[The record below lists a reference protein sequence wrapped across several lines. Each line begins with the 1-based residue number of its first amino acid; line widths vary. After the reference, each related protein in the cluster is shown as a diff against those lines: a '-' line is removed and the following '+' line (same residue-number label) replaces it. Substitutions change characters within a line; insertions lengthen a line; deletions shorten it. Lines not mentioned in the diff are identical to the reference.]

1 MALIPSVIQ
10 MNDAINI
17 LIFLPLIVLINV
29 CIYKIISSGIGTRR
43 YGSLSTNARQLYLY
57 IICGVALSLLV
68 NGLEQSLINL
78 TNLLISNSL
87 VQTSSDGA
95 ALGISLLIIGAPL
108 WFFYWVKINKD
119 MVANSD
125 ELSPVIR
132 NAYFLLVLSV
142 SFAISIS
149 CFSEIV
155 QESKF
160 NWNQVTTFSIW
171 SLVWIF
177 HTKHFVK
184 DRPLDNARNHSLRNT
199 YVYSFSL
206 VGLFIL
212 ASNLGSLVYLAIS
225 KLVEVEV
232 TSQEILF
239 SGTNRTTLN
248 LSISIFIGL
257 VTWVTHWSIL
267 RNKLTKREYESIYLY
282 VIFVVTTTAT
292 MVSAIILSMTML
304 GLALQSDTTSGWI
317 LTFSFSL
324 VTLLIAI
331 SVLIFH
337 MKDFQSSSYITEFCK
352 DSSNVF
358 TFSLAFISL
367 GILISGFSVLI
378 HSMLISIL
386 QVAWTELIQA
396 EEFWKE
402 PLSLGVS
409 LTIVGGSVW
418 FFSWS
423 KLGSISNGFK
433 TDLRHS
439 RLYFLAVIGTAV
451 VFTAGTLTSIMFIFL
466 KGLLASN
473 LGVQAVESLIT
484 PFSIGIVVF
493 GAGIYHLGMF
503 RRLPYSS
510 GRISDPN
517 LLKSEITKKT
527 ITIISQT
534 RNASLVEALQIRLG
548 YSANEILW
556 TEDSNISGNQI
567 QPNLNDLYN
576 SIMDSNDQR
585 LLLIQDGDNYRIYPY
600 EKKSQEG

>member
-1 MALIPSVIQ
+1 MD
-10 MNDAINI
+10 DAINI
-17 LIFLPLIVLINV
+17 LIFLPLVILINI
-29 CIYKIISSGIGTRR
+29 CIYKLISSGIGTHRQ
-43 YGSLSTNARQLYLY
+43 GSLSTNARQLYLY

-78 TNLLISNSL
+78 TNLLISNSS
-87 VQTSSDGA
+87 VQTSSDRA
-95 ALGISLLIIGAPL
+95 ALGISLLVIGAPL

-125 ELSPVIR
+125 ELSPGIR
-132 NAYFLLVLSV
+132 NTYFILVLSV

-149 CFSEIV
+149 CFSQIV

-160 NWNQVTTFSIW
+160 NWNQATTFSIW

-177 HTKHFVK
+177 HTNHFVK
-184 DRPLDNARNHSLRNT
+184 DRSLDIASNHSLRNT

-206 VGLFIL
+206 VGLFVL

-225 KLVEVEV
+225 KLAEVEI

-239 SGTNRTTLN
+239 SGTNWTTLN
-248 LSISIFIGL
+248 LAISIFIGL
-257 VTWVTHWSIL
+257 VTWVIHWRIF

-282 VIFVVTTTAT
+282 VIFIVTTTAT

-317 LTFSFSL
+317 LTFSSSI
-324 VTLLIAI
+324 VTVLIAI

-337 MKDFQSSSYITEFCK
+337 TKDFQNASLITEFSK
-352 DSSNVF
+352 TSNNVLI
-358 TFSLAFISL
+358 FSLAFISL
-367 GILISGFSVLI
+367 GILISGFSLLI
-378 HSMLISIL
+378 HSMLISIV
-386 QVAWTELIQA
+386 QVSWTELIQA

-409 LTIVGGSVW
+409 QTIVGGLVW
-418 FFSWS
+418 FFCWS
-423 KLGSISNGFK
+423 KLGSISNNFK
-433 TDLRHS
+433 TDLIYS
-439 RLYFLAVIGTAV
+439 RLYFLAVIGIAI
-451 VFTAGTLTSIMFIFL
+451 VFTAGTMAAIIFTLL

-473 LGVQAVESLIT
+473 VGLQTVESLIT
-484 PFSIGIVVF
+484 PFSIGIMVF
-493 GAGIYHLGMF
+493 GAGIYHLRIF
-503 RRLPYSS
+503 RKLPYNSGDSS
-510 GRISDPN
+510 DSN
-517 LLKSEITKKT
+517 LPKSEITKKT
-527 ITIISQT
+527 IAIIS
-534 RNASLVEALQIRLG
+534 RPSNESLIEALQMRLG

-556 TEDSNISGNQI
+556 TEPSNISGNQI

-576 SIMDSNDQR
+576 SIVDSNDQR

-600 EKKSQEG
+600 EKKEG